1 MDDLRA
7 FITSQP
13 ATTSVGMGY
22 MRNATVQIVQNFT
35 TDHDQAAKAVRL
47 PVGSV
52 GAYGSPY
59 LSVIDLMKSWPGH
72 PNRREVVMITD
83 GIDRARRGPR
93 ARMAINPDVNS
104 ASDLAQRTGTMVHT
118 IYAPGVGRL
127 RRNYWEANN
136 GQMGISKLSDDTGG
150 ESFFLGFQ
158 NPVSFKPYLD
168 QLQTILGNQYLL
180 GFSAIPGNKDGL
192 QNVIID
198 EWRIQKN
205 IEPVSERSL
214 RLGCRLLLSSI
225 FVTRIAFL
233 R

>member
-136 GQMGISKLSDDTGG
+136 GQRAFPSCRTTLEASPSSWVFKTLLVS
-150 ESFFLGFQ
+150 
-158 NPVSFKPYLD
+158 NPTSINCRRYLE
-168 QLQTILGNQYLL
+168 I
-180 GFSAIPGNKDGL
+180 
-192 QNVIID
+192 
-198 EWRIQKN
+198 N
-205 IEPVSERSL
+205 IYWGSL
-214 RLGCRLLLSSI
+214 RYPATRTACKTSLLMNGVFRRTSS
-225 FVTRIAFL
+225 R
-233 R
+233 